1 VEEALSTDYSSHFDE
16 EDSTL
21 RDEKSTTRSST
32 HTEQRRRAEQR
43 RHHLPP
49 SPRLQNDKKDRASS
63 NSSLDV
69 TTSTPHSGSHEES
82 EESETGGR
90 SRKELVKTTA
100 SSPDIDD
107 TSSSSS
113 SNSLFTLEMI
123 KQKLSDAALRDR
135 VKLAL
140 IKQQERELL
149 AAARQELAHI
159 EDQLGGDDLTEKDKQ
174 TLRRRQQ
181 SVRARLKEQLKGTGR
196 RREAIQ
202 MAERERQPLED
213 QLQSLM
219 LKIQRRRSARKK
231 KPAAED
237 QSKERKDEEA
247 ENQRE
252 FMVGHANRSVEP
264 AAAGPSRQQAEFVTG
279 GWDET
284 DADAVAKAPLGS
296 VSEEVVNK
304 ASAATSTTPVPALL
318 PLSPQRLGVLRIR
331 HPSSGESEAELSRDY
346 HHPTGDASTTASD
359 QSDVEARFS
368 ALSEQHRSRMR
379 TAARLKKEQLR
390 GGRNR
395 EQLRG
400 QEAALLKQI
409 EVYDQLISEGASVT
423 AEKSARGSLSPT
435 ALLTAPF
442 SKPKIKSPKS
452 SLAAGLFTASPRRT
466 DSASRS
472 SDLTSADQS
481 LSQALGGEPFLN
493 CIYET
498 SIFSFI
504 IILKYLITDLYA
516 LFRGKFRFEPKVRES
531 EHLHNCCQ
539 SNQRQA

>member
-1 VEEALSTDYSSHFDE
+1 M
-16 EDSTL
+16 
-21 RDEKSTTRSST
+21 
-32 HTEQRRRAEQR
+32 EQRRRAEQR
-43 RHHLPP
+43 RQHPPP
-49 SPRLQNDKKDRASS
+49 SPRLQSDKKDHVSS

-69 TTSTPHSGSHEES
+69 TTSTPRSGSQEES

-90 SRKELVKTTA
+90 ARKGLVKTAA

-159 EDQLGGDDLTEKDKQ
+159 EEQLGGDDLTEKDKQ
-174 TLRRRQQ
+174 TLRRKQH

-196 RREAIQ
+196 RREAVQ

-231 KPAAED
+231 KPAAAD

-247 ENQRE
+247 EHQRE
-252 FMVGHANRSVEP
+252 FMTGHANKSVET
-264 AAAGPSRQQAEFVTG
+264 AAGLSRQQAEFVTG

-284 DADAVAKAPLGS
+284 DADAVATAPPGGS

-435 ALLTAPF
+435 ALLSAPF

-452 SLAAGLFTASPRRT
+452 SLAAGLFTASPRRERPRT

-481 LSQALGGEPFLN
+481 LSQALGGEPF
-493 CIYET
+493 
-498 SIFSFI
+498 
-504 IILKYLITDLYA
+504 
-516 LFRGKFRFEPKVRES
+516 
-531 EHLHNCCQ
+531 
-539 SNQRQA
+539 

>member
-1 VEEALSTDYSSHFDE
+1 M
-16 EDSTL
+16 
-21 RDEKSTTRSST
+21 
-32 HTEQRRRAEQR
+32 EQRRRAEQR
-43 RHHLPP
+43 RHHPSP
-49 SPRLQNDKKDRASS
+49 SPRLQNDKKDHASS

-69 TTSTPHSGSHEES
+69 TTSTPRSGSQEES

-90 SRKELVKTTA
+90 SRKGLVKTTT

-159 EDQLGGDDLTEKDKQ
+159 EEQLGRDDLTEKDKQ
-174 TLRRRQQ
+174 TLRRKQHL
-181 SVRARLKEQLKGTGR
+181 VRARLKEQLKGTGR
-196 RREAIQ
+196 RREAVQ

-231 KPAAED
+231 KPTAED
-237 QSKERKDEEA
+237 QSKEKKGEEA

-252 FMVGHANRSVEP
+252 FIAGHANRSVEI
-264 AAAGPSRQQAEFVTG
+264 AAGPSRQRAEFVTG

-284 DADAVAKAPLGS
+284 DADAVATAPPGS
-296 VSEEVVNK
+296 VSEEAVNK

-452 SLAAGLFTASPRRT
+452 SLAAGLFTASPRRERPRT

-481 LSQALGGEPFLN
+481 LSQALGGEPFCN
-493 CIYET
+493 C
-498 SIFSFI
+498 
-504 IILKYLITDLYA
+504 
-516 LFRGKFRFEPKVRES
+516 
-531 EHLHNCCQ
+531 N
-539 SNQRQA
+539 

>member
-1 VEEALSTDYSSHFDE
+1 
-16 EDSTL
+16 
-21 RDEKSTTRSST
+21 
-32 HTEQRRRAEQR
+32 
-43 RHHLPP
+43 
-49 SPRLQNDKKDRASS
+49 
-63 NSSLDV
+63 V
-69 TTSTPHSGSHEES
+69 TTSTPHSGSQEES
-82 EESETGGR
+82 EESETGK
-90 SRKELVKTTA
+90 RKGIVKTTA

-159 EDQLGGDDLTEKDKQ
+159 EEQLGRDDLTEKDKQ
-174 TLRRRQQ
+174 TLRRKQH

-196 RREAIQ
+196 RREAVQ

-219 LKIQRRRSARKK
+219 LKIHRRRSARKK
-231 KPAAED
+231 KPTAED
-237 QSKERKDEEA
+237 QSKDGEA

-252 FMVGHANRSVEP
+252 FMAGHANRSVET
-264 AAAGPSRQQAEFVTG
+264 AAGPNKQQADFVTG

-284 DADAVAKAPLGS
+284 DADAVATAPPGGS

-435 ALLTAPF
+435 ALLNAPF

-452 SLAAGLFTASPRRT
+452 SLAAGLFTSSPRRERPRT

-481 LSQALGGEPFLN
+481 LSQALGGEPF
-493 CIYET
+493 
-498 SIFSFI
+498 
-504 IILKYLITDLYA
+504 
-516 LFRGKFRFEPKVRES
+516 
-531 EHLHNCCQ
+531 
-539 SNQRQA
+539 

>member
-1 VEEALSTDYSSHFDE
+1 M
-16 EDSTL
+16 
-21 RDEKSTTRSST
+21 
-32 HTEQRRRAEQR
+32 
-43 RHHLPP
+43 
-49 SPRLQNDKKDRASS
+49 
-63 NSSLDV
+63 
-69 TTSTPHSGSHEES
+69 TTSTPHSGSQEES

-90 SRKELVKTTA
+90 SRKGLVKTTT

-159 EDQLGGDDLTEKDKQ
+159 EEQLGGDDLTDKDKQ
-174 TLRRRQQ
+174 TLRRKQQ

-196 RREAIQ
+196 RREAVL

-231 KPAAED
+231 KPAAEG
-237 QSKERKDEEA
+237 QSNEKKDEEA

-252 FMVGHANRSVEP
+252 FIAGYANRSVET
-264 AAAGPSRQQAEFVTG
+264 AAGPSRQQAEFVTG

-284 DADAVAKAPLGS
+284 DADAVAKAPPPGS

-409 EVYDQLISEGASVT
+409 EVYDQLISEGVSVT

-452 SLAAGLFTASPRRT
+452 SLAAGLFTASPRRERPRT

-493 CIYET
+493 CK
-498 SIFSFI
+498 
-504 IILKYLITDLYA
+504 L
-516 LFRGKFRFEPKVRES
+516 
-531 EHLHNCCQ
+531 
-539 SNQRQA
+539 

>member
-1 VEEALSTDYSSHFDE
+1 
-16 EDSTL
+16 
-21 RDEKSTTRSST
+21 
-32 HTEQRRRAEQR
+32 
-43 RHHLPP
+43 
-49 SPRLQNDKKDRASS
+49 
-63 NSSLDV
+63 V
-69 TTSTPHSGSHEES
+69 TTSTPHSGSQEES
-82 EESETGGR
+82 EESEKGGR
-90 SRKELVKTTA
+90 SRKGLVKTTT

-149 AAARQELAHI
+149 AAAHQELAHI
-159 EDQLGGDDLTEKDKQ
+159 EEQLGRDDLTEKDKQ
-174 TLRRRQQ
+174 TLRRKQH

-196 RREAIQ
+196 RREAVQ

-213 QLQSLM
+213 QLQSLL

-247 ENQRE
+247 EHLRE
-252 FMVGHANRSVEP
+252 FMVGHANRSVET

-284 DADAVAKAPLGS
+284 DADAVAKAPPGGS
-296 VSEEVVNK
+296 VSGEAVNK

-346 HHPTGDASTTASD
+346 YHPTGDASTTASD

-452 SLAAGLFTASPRRT
+452 SLAAGLFTASPRRERPRT

-493 CIYET
+493 CNYET
-498 SIFSFI
+498 FLFNWIYYLKFI
-504 IILKYLITDLYA
+504 VAHTTDSSA

-531 EHLHNCCQ
+531 EHLHNCC
-539 SNQRQA
+539 